1 MGMVVS
7 KCLIFYLL
15 FLLPFIGYSQENILK
30 RKISFEAENQR
41 LENVLLGIANV
52 GDFSFSYNPQII
64 PGDSTVDLNVSNS
77 TVKEVLDVIF
87 SENIVYKV
95 SGNHLILLKNK
106 PVKTKENIRYA
117 VSGYVYDANSGD
129 RLVST
134 TIYEVYTLAS
144 TITDE
149 QGYYTLNLT
158 KKYDEF
164 GLTYSKRE
172 FVDTL
177 IMVQPAD
184 QNIDIRLRPKWTQ
197 QELALKKPDFQS
209 SVKPLDNISFVQKF
223 VPKDQFV
230 RSDNIDVIEQR
241 PAQISLIP
249 KIGTNT
255 KMSGSIE
262 NSFSINV
269 FAGYSAGVRVMEI
282 GGLMNINKRHVSGFQ
297 AAGLSNIVGGRTR
310 GFQLAGL
317 SNNNRGS
324 LHGLQVAGLSNM
336 VVDTIRGVQLAGISN
351 ILQGGM
357 KGWQVAGISNV
368 TTKNV
373 DGVQLSGI
381 SNFAKGDVLIMQ
393 AAGIINMGR
402 NVNGVQLAG
411 IVNTSTGK
419 VGGAQLAGI
428 GNFSKEVNAGQ
439 LAGIINIATKR
450 VKGVQVSAIVNY
462 GKEINGSQFALFNV
476 SDTVTGLPIGLIS
489 FVRKGYRRI
498 ELSGN
503 EVLYANLTLK
513 TGVRK
518 LYNIFTG
525 GLIPNDTI
533 TTWSFGYGFGF
544 ESSIGKKF
552 LQSYD
557 FTANWIS
564 EKDKPFGT
572 LNLLN
577 KLRINFA
584 YLLGKRTSVF
594 LGPSINFHL
603 SEWVDSDS
611 GEFLTNIAP
620 YTINTT
626 VFGDTQ
632 MQIWVG
638 GQFGFRF

>member
-1 MGMVVS
+1 MAVS
-7 KCLIFYLL
+7 KHLLFYVLIFY
-15 FLLPFIGYSQENILK
+15 PFTGFSQDNILK
-30 RKISFEAENQR
+30 RKINYQAENQR
-41 LENVLLGIANV
+41 LESVLLGIANV
-52 GDFSFSYNPQII
+52 GDFSFSYNPKII
-64 PGDSTVDLNVSNS
+64 PGDSLVNLKIEESS
-77 TVKEVLDVIF
+77 VKEVMDVIF
-87 SENIVYKV
+87 LGNIAYKV
-95 SGNHLILLKNK
+95 SGNHLILLRNK
-106 PVKTKENIRYA
+106 PTKLKEKLNYS
-117 VSGYVYDANSGD
+117 VSGIVYDANSGQ

-149 QGYYTLNLT
+149 QGYYELNLT

-164 GLTYSKRE
+164 GLAFSKRD

-177 IMVQPAD
+177 VLVQPAD
-184 QNIDIRLRPKWTQ
+184 HNIDIQLRQKWSQ
-197 QELALKKPDFQS
+197 QELAAKQPDLRT
-209 SVKPLDNISFVQKF
+209 SVKPLENISAVQKF
-223 VPKDQFV
+223 VPKDQYV
-230 RSDNIDVIEQR
+230 RSDNIDIIERR
-241 PAQISLIP
+241 PVQISLIP

-262 NSFSINV
+262 NAFSLNV

-282 GGLMNINKRHVSGFQ
+282 GGFANINKRHVTGFQ

-310 GFQLAGL
+310 GVQIAGL

-324 LHGLQVAGLSNM
+324 LHGLQAAGISNM

-357 KGWQVAGISNV
+357 KGFQIAGISNV

-381 SNFAKGDVLIMQ
+381 SNYAKGDVMVMQ
-393 AAGIINMGR
+393 ASGIINIGR
-402 NVNGVQLAG
+402 NVKGVQLAG
-411 IVNTSTGK
+411 IVNSSTAK

-428 GNFSKEVNAGQ
+428 GNYAQEVNAGQ
-439 LAGIINIATKR
+439 LAGIINIATKKVR
-450 VKGVQVSAIVNY
+450 GAQIAGIVNY
-462 GKEINGSQFALFNV
+462 GKEIKGSQLALFNI
-476 SDTVTGLPIGLIS
+476 SDTVSGLPIGFIS
-489 FVRKGYRRI
+489 FVRKGYRRV
-498 ELSGN
+498 ELSAN
-503 EVLYANLTLK
+503 EILYANLTLK
-513 TGVRK
+513 TGVHK
-518 LYNIFTG
+518 FYNIFTV
-525 GLIPNDTI
+525 GLVPSDSI
-533 TTWSFGYGFGF
+533 TNWGFGYGFGF
-544 ESSIGKKF
+544 EKTNGKRF
-552 LQSYD
+552 LHSYD
-557 FTANWIS
+557 FVANWIS

-577 KLRINFA
+577 KLKINFA
-584 YLLGKRTSVF
+584 YRFGRRSSVY

-603 SEWVDSDS
+603 SEWVDNDT